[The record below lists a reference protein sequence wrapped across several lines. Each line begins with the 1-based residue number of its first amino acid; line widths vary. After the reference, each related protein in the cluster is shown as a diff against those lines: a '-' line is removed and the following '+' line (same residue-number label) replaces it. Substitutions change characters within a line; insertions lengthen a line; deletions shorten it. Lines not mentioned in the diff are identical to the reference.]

1 MILFNGKGLKL
12 KPSEGH
18 KTADSRHS
26 LELLYQSYRV
36 LKLLSEGECL
46 TTLKS
51 HKTPMEIPLPP
62 CRLDNGHEFDWV
74 RRAGSYRCGIK
85 PSETCG
91 REVRPSRSRCSYAR
105 RPWDHNAHAF
115 MTGVADNASL
125 KFTTDSAPE
134 GVQLEQAPFIFISA
148 VVIGDELYAYAL
160 RTTMTPHADD
170 RGFVQWTSEKL
181 EPLMIEQ
188 LGVNPSENYR
198 LFAEKMVRI
207 SGIKIHPAKS
217 SRRHIKPSV
226 TPQLNNV

>member
-1 MILFNGKGLKL
+1 
-12 KPSEGH
+12 
-18 KTADSRHS
+18 
-26 LELLYQSYRV
+26 
-36 LKLLSEGECL
+36 
-46 TTLKS
+46 
-51 HKTPMEIPLPP
+51 MEIPLPP

-74 RRAGSYRCGIK
+74 SDVLEVIDAASNLRKLAGAKYDPVDLDVLMRGGRGII
-85 PSETCG
+85 
-91 REVRPSRSRCSYAR
+91 
-105 RPWDHNAHAF
+105 NAHAF

-198 LFAEKMVRI
+198 LFAEKMARI
-207 SGIKIHPAKS
+207 SGIKNLIQRNLIGD
-217 SRRHIKPSV
+217 SRRRSPPKPPSRLS
-226 TPQLNNV
+226 T